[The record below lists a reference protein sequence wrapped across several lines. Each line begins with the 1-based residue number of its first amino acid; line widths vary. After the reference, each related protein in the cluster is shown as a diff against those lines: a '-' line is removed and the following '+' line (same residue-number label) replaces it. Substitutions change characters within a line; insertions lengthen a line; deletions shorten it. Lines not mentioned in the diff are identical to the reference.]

1 MDGVNNIISIWC
13 PLANQKIVHNQ
24 SLRLER
30 FNGLHRSVKEVNF
43 ILILLLLRLEV
54 KCLAATQLNMVPITL
69 NPHIEALTMRNTEVV
84 RLDDSFQFYEA
95 LLDLDL
101 SFNRIRLI
109 LDKSFVSQVIKQSQT
124 ELIQAG
130 LDFCKN
136 DISDKITPAI
146 PGPQQYREP

>member
-1 MDGVNNIISIWC
+1 
-13 PLANQKIVHNQ
+13 
-24 SLRLER
+24 
-30 FNGLHRSVKEVNF
+30 
-43 ILILLLLRLEV
+43 
-54 KCLAATQLNMVPITL
+54 MVPITL

-124 ELIQAG
+124 ELIQAV
-130 LDFCKN
+130 LDCCKN
-136 DISDKITPAI
+136 DISGKITPPE
-146 PGPQQYREP
+146 PGPQQYRETQWRNIVWSAQPSASLSQS